1 MSKLTNNQRLEI
13 YYKRKQGVTVSDL
26 SKLYNVNQ
34 QGIKYLIRL
43 LDKHG
48 EEILRQ
54 DKNRYYSPDLKKKII
69 NKILIE
75 HFSVTE
81 TAIEYGL
88 PSKSILFQWIKSYKE
103 NGYIIVEKK
112 RGRPP
117 NMKKSIKP
125 VDPNDKDAIIKQKD
139 EEILRLRAEKEYLK
153 KWRAVVQERK
163 DRQPKKK

>member
-75 HFSVTE
+75 HF
-81 TAIEYGL
+81 
-88 PSKSILFQWIKSYKE
+88 
-103 NGYIIVEKK
+103 
-112 RGRPP
+112 
-117 NMKKSIKP
+117 IKP
-125 VDPNDKDAIIKQKD
+125 LYDITDQVREFEIKVCK
-139 EEILRLRAEKEYLK
+139 YS
-153 KWRAVVQERK
+153 
-163 DRQPKKK
+163 

>member
-88 PSKSILFQWIKSYKE
+88 PINVNNKTTKNVAE
-103 NGYIIVEKK
+103 NFT
-112 RGRPP
+112 
-117 NMKKSIKP
+117 NF
-125 VDPNDKDAIIKQKD
+125 D
-139 EEILRLRAEKEYLK
+139 YLVCSSLLCGK
-153 KWRAVVQERK
+153 MSFVR
-163 DRQPKKK
+163 